1 VTDALD
7 NRVLIAEAKIAR
19 QREEIARLKAR
30 GRDTTEA
37 ASLLSAMWYSLR
49 LLWQHQRRAPRSG
62 TPASKRPTVSAAP
75 RDDKTGR
82 SFGPPKSI

>member
-30 GRDTTEA
+30 GRI
-37 ASLLSAMWYSLR
+37 LPR
-49 LLWQHQRRAPRSG
+49 LPLY
-62 TPASKRPTVSAAP
+62 
-75 RDDKTGR
+75 
-82 SFGPPKSI
+82 